1 MNNKGFTLVEILAVV
16 VILGMVMAIAIPN
29 VSKLIK
35 INEGNNYE
43 QLKSTIMSAA
53 KMYISDHKYEIVV
66 NGSCSNPSDKI
77 SISKINTY
85 DVIDD
90 KLVISELVDDGNIK
104 TDKVGNIIYPYDKE
118 KKLDLSNSYV
128 IVKYNCKTR
137 DYIYSFEDDDAN
149 LIWVQKN

>member
-90 KLVISELVDDGNIK
+90 KLVISYYNAENESISENSEAEKVRIEYFDKDNYYDIDLKNK
-104 TDKVGNIIYPYDKE
+104 TYNYILYHSQYIANNKIVE
-118 KKLDLSNSYV
+118 K
-128 IVKYNCKTR
+128 
-137 DYIYSFEDDDAN
+137 
-149 LIWVQKN
+149 